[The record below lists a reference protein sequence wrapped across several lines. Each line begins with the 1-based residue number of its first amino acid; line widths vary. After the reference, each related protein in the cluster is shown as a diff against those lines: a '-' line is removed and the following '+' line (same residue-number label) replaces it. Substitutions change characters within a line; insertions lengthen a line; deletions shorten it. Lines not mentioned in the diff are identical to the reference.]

1 MIVKILKI
9 IAIIAFLLT
18 QGISQHGTL
27 NIGIIFMSVY
37 QFISDILNPE
47 YGILWEGLGMI
58 FLIGTF
64 IIFLSCQ
71 KYKDRYLL
79 TFCFI
84 SLFITLIFLT
94 GVYDPSNYKRIDSW
108 FIIPSL
114 LFIVSSILSII
125 LVFRNEIE

>member
-27 NIGIIFMSVY
+27 NIGIIFMLLY

-64 IIFLSCQ
+64 IVFLSCQ

-84 SLFITLIFLT
+84 SLFIALIFLT
-94 GVYDPSNYKRIDSW
+94 EVYDPSNYKRIDSW

>member
-9 IAIIAFLLT
+9 IAIITFLLT

-64 IIFLSCQ
+64 IVFLSCQ

>member
-18 QGISQHGTL
+18 QGIGQHSTL
-27 NIGIIFMSVY
+27 NIGIIFMAVY

-64 IIFLSCQ
+64 IVFLSCQ

-84 SLFITLIFLT
+84 GLFIALIFLT
-94 GVYDPSNYKRIDSW
+94 EVYDPSNYKRIESW

>member
-9 IAIIAFLLT
+9 IAVIAFLFT
-18 QGISQHGTL
+18 QGIHQHDTL
-27 NIGIIFMSVY
+27 NIGIIFMSLY

-47 YGILWEGLGMI
+47 YGILWEGLGMV

-64 IIFLSCQ
+64 IVFLSSNR
-71 KYKDRYLL
+71 YKERYLSA
-79 TFCFI
+79 FCFI
-84 SLFITLIFLT
+84 SLFIALILLT
-94 GVYDPSNYKRIDSW
+94 GVYDPNNYKRINSW

-114 LFIVSSILSII
+114 LFIASSILSLI

>member
-64 IIFLSCQ
+64 IVFLSCQ